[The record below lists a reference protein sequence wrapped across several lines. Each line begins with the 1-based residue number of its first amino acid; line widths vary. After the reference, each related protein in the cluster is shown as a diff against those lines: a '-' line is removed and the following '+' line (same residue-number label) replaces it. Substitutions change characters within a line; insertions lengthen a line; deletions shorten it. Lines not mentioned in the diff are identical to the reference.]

1 MLQIHIYW
9 ASRENK
15 EDNMDNFEI
24 YSDISA
30 RTNGD
35 IYVGVVGPVR
45 TGKSTFI
52 KKFMETIVLD
62 VVPDSAEKQRMI
74 DELPQSGNGKL
85 IMTTQPKFVPN
96 KAVKVSFSD
105 EMAANIRLVDCVGY
119 FVPGAEGNLTSD
131 GAPRLVK
138 TPWQNEEMPLEEA
151 ADLGTQKVIADHST
165 IAVLVTTDGS
175 FTNINR
181 LAYVAAEERAAK
193 ELSRA
198 NKPYIIV
205 LNTTQPNSEQTNK
218 LVDALKEKYAAP
230 VCAMNVEKMS
240 TDDFST
246 LFEKVLYEFPVRQI
260 NFEMPKWVR
269 ALPATDELVSNII
282 DSLQESTKQI
292 VKMSDYSKI
301 NNLFADDERFTGV
314 ELEKIDLSTGT
325 INYNLGLASG
335 EFYNLLSRQCG
346 VNIED
351 DFYLMSYMKHLTH
364 AKQEYDKLKFALE
377 QVKETGY
384 GIVNP
389 TMDELTLEEPQIVT
403 KGGSSG
409 VKLKASAPSLHIMR
423 VDVETE
429 VCPALGNLEQSQA
442 FAEYMLGEFENNPQ
456 GIWNTNMFG
465 KSLSSLVKEGID
477 AKVNNVPEEAQVKMR
492 RTMTKI
498 VNERKG
504 GIICI
509 LL

>member
-1 MLQIHIYW
+1 MEQ
-9 ASRENK
+9 
-15 EDNMDNFEI
+15 FEI

-52 KKFMETIVLD
+52 KKFMDKVVLNTIAD
-62 VVPDSAEKQRMI
+62 DADKQRMI

-96 KAVKVSFSD
+96 KAVKVSFSN
-105 EMAANIRLVDCVGY
+105 ELSANVRLVDCVGY
-119 FVPGAEGNLTSD
+119 FVPGAEGNITSN
-131 GAPRLVK
+131 GSSRMVK
-138 TPWQNEEMPLEEA
+138 TPWQDEEMPLEKA
-151 ADLGTQKVIADHST
+151 AEIGTKKVIEEHST

-175 FTNINR
+175 FTDINR
-181 LAYVAAEERAAK
+181 LSYVNAEERVAQ
-193 ELSRA
+193 ELTTA
-198 NKPYIIV
+198 GKPFVIV
-205 LNTTQPNSEQTNK
+205 LNTVNPNAEQTQK
-218 LVDALKEKYAAP
+218 LVSSLQEKYNAP
-230 VCAMNVEKMS
+230 VCALDVEKM
-240 TDDFST
+240 TDAEFNAI
-246 LFEKVLYEFPVRQI
+246 FEKVLYEFPVRKI
-260 NFEMPKWVR
+260 NIDMPKWVR
-269 ALPATDELVSNII
+269 ALPVTDELV
-282 DSLQESTKQI
+282 ESVVTTLSQQTINI
-292 VKMSDYSKI
+292 VKMKDYTMAESLFSK
-301 NNLFADDERFTGV
+301 DERFNNFM
-314 ELEKIDLSTGT
+314 LDKIDLATGT
-325 INYNLGLASG
+325 ITYKLEVSNN

-346 VNIED
+346 VDIAD

-364 AKQEYDKLKFALE
+364 AKQEYDKIKMALQ

-384 GIVNP
+384 GIVTP
-389 TMDELTLEEPQIVT
+389 TMEELTLEEPQIVT

-429 VCPALGNLEQSQA
+429 VCPALGNIEQSQA

-456 GIWNTNMFG
+456 NIWNTNMFG

-477 AKVNNVPEEAQVKMR
+477 AKVNNIPEEAQVKMR
-492 RTMTKI
+492 KTLTKI

>member
-1 MLQIHIYW
+1 MEQ
-9 ASRENK
+9 
-15 EDNMDNFEI
+15 FEI

-30 RTNGD
+30 RTGGD

-52 KKFMETIVLD
+52 TKFMDNVVLNNLAD
-62 VVPDSAEKQRMI
+62 NADKQRMI

-96 KAVKVSFSD
+96 KAVKVNFSD
-105 EMAANIRLVDCVGY
+105 ELSANVRLVDCVGY

-131 GAPRLVK
+131 GNMRMVK
-138 TPWQNEEMPLEEA
+138 TPWKEEEMPLEQA
-151 ADLGTQKVIADHST
+151 AEIGTKKVIEEHST

-175 FTNINR
+175 FTDINR
-181 LAYVAAEERAAK
+181 LAYVAAEERVARELTNAK
-193 ELSRA
+193 
-198 NKPYIIV
+198 KPFVIL
-205 LNTTQPNSEQTNK
+205 LNTSKPNDEQTQK
-218 LVDALKEKYAAP
+218 LVNSLEEKYDAP
-230 VCAMNVEKMS
+230 AIALNIEKMN
-240 TDDFST
+240 TQDFNNV
-246 LFEKVLYEFPVRQI
+246 LERVLYEFPVRKI
-260 NFEMPKWVR
+260 NVDMQKWVR
-269 ALPATDELVSNII
+269 ALPETDEL
-282 DSLQESTKQI
+282 LQDVFSTLQANTEQV
-292 VKMSDYSKI
+292 VKMKDYSI
-301 NNLFADDERFTGV
+301 VTDLFADDARFNGFV
-314 ELEKIDLSTGT
+314 LDKIDLANGT
-325 INYNLGLASG
+325 LTYKLDVNNN

-346 VNIED
+346 VEIVD

-364 AKQEYDKLKFALE
+364 AKQEYDKIKTALE

-389 TMDELTLEEPQIVT
+389 TMEELTLEEPEIVT

-429 VCPALGNLEQSQA
+429 VCPALGNIEQSHA

-456 GIWNTNMFG
+456 NIWNTNMFG
-465 KSLSSLVKEGID
+465 KPLSSLVKEGID

-492 RTMTKI
+492 KTLTKI

>member
-1 MLQIHIYW
+1 MQQ
-9 ASRENK
+9 
-15 EDNMDNFEI
+15 FEI

-35 IYVGVVGPVR
+35 IYIGVVGPVR

-52 KKFMETIVLD
+52 KKFMDKVVLTNIA
-62 VVPDSAEKQRMI
+62 DSADKQRMI

-96 KAVKVSFSD
+96 KAVKVAFD
-105 EMAANIRLVDCVGY
+105 EELSANVRLVDCVGY
-119 FVPGAEGNLTSD
+119 FVPGAEGNLAAD
-131 GAPRLVK
+131 GQARMVK
-138 TPWQNEEMPLEEA
+138 TPWQEAEMPLEQA
-151 ADLGTQKVIADHST
+151 AEVGTQKVITQHST

-181 LAYVAAEERAAK
+181 LAYVSAEERVAK
-193 ELSRA
+193 ELTA
-198 NKPYIIV
+198 AGKPFVVV
-205 LNTTQPNSEQTNK
+205 LNTVNPQTEQTQK
-218 LVDALKEKYAAP
+218 LVSALQEKYAVP
-230 VCAMNVEKMS
+230 VCAVNVENMGE
-240 TDDFST
+240 TEINNI
-246 LFEKVLYEFPVRQI
+246 FEKVLYEFPVRKI
-260 NFEMPKWVR
+260 NIDMPKWVR
-269 ALPATDELVSNII
+269 ALPLEDDLVSEVLETLQQGTTNII
-282 DSLQESTKQI
+282 KMKDHVLAKSLFEDKPGFT
-292 VKMSDYSKI
+292 
-301 NNLFADDERFTGV
+301 NFALDK
-314 ELEKIDLSTGT
+314 LDLATGT
-325 INYNLGLASG
+325 ITFKLEVSNT

-346 VNIED
+346 VDIAD

-364 AKQEYDKLKFALE
+364 AKQEYDKIKTALE

-384 GIVNP
+384 GVVNP

-429 VCPALGNLEQSQA
+429 VCPALGNMEQSQA
-442 FAEYMLGEFENNPQ
+442 FADYMLGEFENNPQ
-456 GIWNTNMFG
+456 NIWNTNMFG
-465 KSLSSLVKEGID
+465 KPLSSLVKEGID

-492 RTMTKI
+492 KTLTKI

>member
-1 MLQIHIYW
+1 MEQ
-9 ASRENK
+9 
-15 EDNMDNFEI
+15 FEI

-30 RTNGD
+30 RTGGD

-52 KKFMETIVLD
+52 KKFMDNVVLNNLAD
-62 VVPDSAEKQRMI
+62 TADKQRMI
-74 DELPQSGNGKL
+74 DELPQSGNGKI

-96 KAVKVSFSD
+96 NAVKVNFNEELS
-105 EMAANIRLVDCVGY
+105 ANVRLVDCVGY

-131 GAPRLVK
+131 GNMRMVK
-138 TPWQNEEMPLEEA
+138 TPWQETEMTLEQA
-151 ADLGTQKVIADHST
+151 AEIGTKKVIEEHST

-175 FTNINR
+175 FTDINR
-181 LAYVAAEERAAK
+181 LAYISAEERVAK
-193 ELSRA
+193 ELTSA
-198 NKPYIIV
+198 KKPFIIL
-205 LNTTQPNSEQTNK
+205 LNTSKPTDEQTQK
-218 LVDALKEKYAAP
+218 LVKSLEEKYNAP
-230 VCAMNVEKMS
+230 AVALNIEKMS
-240 TDDFST
+240 SADFN
-246 LFEKVLYEFPVRQI
+246 LVLEKVLYEFPVRQI
-260 NFEMPKWVR
+260 NVDMPKWVR
-269 ALPATDELVSNII
+269 ALPDTDEL
-282 DSLQESTKQI
+282 LQDVFSTLQTKTEQV
-292 VKMSDYSKI
+292 VKMKDYTI
-301 NNLFADDERFTGV
+301 VTGLFDDDTRFNGFV
-314 ELEKIDLSTGT
+314 LDKIDLAKGT
-325 INYNLGLASG
+325 LTYKLDVNNN
-335 EFYNLLSRQCG
+335 EFYSLLSRQCG
-346 VNIED
+346 VEIVD

-364 AKQEYDKLKFALE
+364 AKQEYDKIKAALE

-389 TMDELTLEEPQIVT
+389 TMSELKLEEPEIVT

-429 VCPALGNLEQSQA
+429 VCPALGNMEQSQA

-456 GIWNTNMFG
+456 NIWNTNMFG
-465 KSLSSLVKEGID
+465 KPLSSLVKEGID

-492 RTMTKI
+492 KTLTKI

>member
-1 MLQIHIYW
+1 MEQ
-9 ASRENK
+9 
-15 EDNMDNFEI
+15 FEI
-24 YSDISA
+24 YNDISA

-52 KKFMETIVLD
+52 KKFMDKVVLKTLAD
-62 VVPDSAEKQRMI
+62 NADKDRMI

-96 KAVKVSFSD
+96 KAVNVDFSKQLNAKV
-105 EMAANIRLVDCVGY
+105 RLVDCVGY
-119 FVPGAEGNLTSD
+119 FVNGAEGAVTAE
-131 GAPRLVK
+131 GKERMVK
-138 TPWQNEEMPLEEA
+138 TPWSEEEMPLAEA
-151 ADLGTQKVIADHST
+151 AEIGTKKVIEEHST

-175 FTNINR
+175 FTEINR
-181 LAYVAAEERAAK
+181 LSYVSAEERVAK
-193 ELSRA
+193 ELSEA
-198 NKPYIIV
+198 GKPFVIV
-205 LNTTQPNSEQTNK
+205 LNTAKPDAEVTKK
-218 LVDALKEKYAAP
+218 LASSLQEKYNAP
-230 VCAMNVEKMS
+230 VCAINVEKMGEE
-240 TDDFST
+240 DFANI
-246 LFEKVLYEFPVRQI
+246 LEKVLYEFPVRQI
-260 NFEMPKWVR
+260 NVDMPKWVR
-269 ALPATDELVSNII
+269 ALPATDELVSSVLDGLKEVGSNV
-282 DSLQESTKQI
+282 
-292 VKMSDYSKI
+292 VKMNDYKHMLGAFEGDS
-301 NNLFADDERFTGV
+301 RFTGFN
-314 ELEKIDLSTGT
+314 LDKIDLSTGT
-325 INYNLGLASG
+325 VTYKLEVDSK

-346 VNIED
+346 VDIAD

-364 AKQEYDKLKFALE
+364 AKQEYDKLKSALD

-389 TMDELTLEEPQIVT
+389 TMDELTLEEPQIIS
-403 KGGSSG
+403 KGGQSG

-429 VCPALGNLEQSQA
+429 VTPALGNPEQSQA

-465 KSLSSLVKEGID
+465 KPLSSLVKEGID
-477 AKVNNVPEEAQVKMR
+477 TKVNNVPEEAQVKMR
-492 RTMTKI
+492 KTLTKI

>member
-1 MLQIHIYW
+1 MEQ
-9 ASRENK
+9 
-15 EDNMDNFEI
+15 FEI
-24 YSDISA
+24 YNDISA

-52 KKFMETIVLD
+52 KKFMDKVVLKSLVD
-62 VVPDSAEKQRMI
+62 DADKQRMI
-74 DELPQSGNGKL
+74 DELPQAGNGKM

-96 KAVKVSFSD
+96 KAVKVSFSE
-105 EMAANIRLVDCVGY
+105 EMSANFRLVDCVGY
-119 FVPGAEGNLTSD
+119 FVTGAEGNTTAD
-131 GAPRLVK
+131 GSVRMVK
-138 TPWQNEEMPLEEA
+138 TPWDNQEITLEKA
-151 ADLGTQKVIADHST
+151 AEIGTRKVIEEHST

-175 FTNINR
+175 FTDINR
-181 LAYVAAEERAAK
+181 LAYVSAEERVAK
-193 ELSRA
+193 ELTEA
-198 NKPYIIV
+198 GKPFVIV
-205 LNTTQPNSEQTNK
+205 LNTTKPETEQTFK
-218 LVDALKEKYAAP
+218 LASALEEKYKAP
-230 VCAMNVEKMS
+230 VVAVNVEKMTEEDIS
-240 TDDFST
+240 VIM
-246 LFEKVLYEFPVRQI
+246 EQVLYEFPVRKI
-260 NFEMPKWVR
+260 DIELPKWVR
-269 ALPATDELVSNII
+269 ALPASDELVSEII
-282 DSLQESTKQI
+282 YNLKDTSANVKKMNDYKSLYASFEGNEKFSEF
-292 VKMSDYSKI
+292 VV
-301 NNLFADDERFTGV
+301 N
-314 ELEKIDLSTGT
+314 KIDLATGT
-325 INYNLGLASG
+325 ITYKLAVDNA

-346 VNIED
+346 VEIAD

-364 AKQEYDKLKFALE
+364 AKQEYDKLKTALE
-377 QVKETGY
+377 QVKQTGY

-429 VCPALGNLEQSQA
+429 VTPALGNIEQSQA
-442 FAEYMLGEFENNPQ
+442 FVEYMLGEFESNPQ

-465 KSLSSLVKEGID
+465 KPLSSLVKEGID
-477 AKVNNVPEEAQVKMR
+477 AKVTNIPEEAQIKMR
-492 RTMTKI
+492 KTLTKI

>member
-1 MLQIHIYW
+1 MQQ
-9 ASRENK
+9 
-15 EDNMDNFEI
+15 FEI

-35 IYVGVVGPVR
+35 IYIGVVGPVR

-52 KKFMETIVLD
+52 KKFMDKVVLTNIA
-62 VVPDSAEKQRMI
+62 DSADKQRMI

-96 KAVKVSFSD
+96 KAVKVAFD
-105 EMAANIRLVDCVGY
+105 EELSANVRLVDCVGY
-119 FVPGAEGNLTSD
+119 FVPGAEGNLAAD
-131 GAPRLVK
+131 GQARMVK
-138 TPWQNEEMPLEEA
+138 TPWQEAEMSLEQA
-151 ADLGTQKVIADHST
+151 AEVGTQKVITEHST

-181 LAYVAAEERAAK
+181 LAYVSAEERVAK
-193 ELSRA
+193 ELTA
-198 NKPYIIV
+198 AGKPFVVV
-205 LNTTQPNSEQTNK
+205 LNTVNPESEQTQK
-218 LVDALKEKYAAP
+218 LVRTLQEKYAVP
-230 VCAMNVEKMS
+230 VCAVNVENMGE
-240 TDDFST
+240 TEINNI
-246 LFEKVLYEFPVRQI
+246 FEKVLYEFPVRKI
-260 NFEMPKWVR
+260 NIDMPKWVR
-269 ALPATDELVSNII
+269 ALPLEDDLVSEVLETLQQGTTNII
-282 DSLQESTKQI
+282 KMKDHVRAKSLFEDKPGFT
-292 VKMSDYSKI
+292 
-301 NNLFADDERFTGV
+301 NFALDK
-314 ELEKIDLSTGT
+314 LDLATGT
-325 INYNLGLASG
+325 ITFKLEVSNT

-346 VNIED
+346 VDIAD

-364 AKQEYDKLKFALE
+364 AKQEYDKIKTALE

-384 GIVNP
+384 GVVNP

-429 VCPALGNLEQSQA
+429 VCPALGNMEQSQA
-442 FAEYMLGEFENNPQ
+442 FADYMLGEFENNPQ
-456 GIWNTNMFG
+456 NIWNTNMFG
-465 KSLSSLVKEGID
+465 KPLSSLVKEGID

-492 RTMTKI
+492 KTLTKI